1 MGMDDCISNSGHI
14 GYCFVESQ
22 NNGSVDETDTNH
34 LADVRTL
41 SGGGVF
47 L

>member
-22 NNGSVDETDTNH
+22 NNGSVDETDTN
-34 LADVRTL
+34 LNNKIILIENADP
-41 SGGGVF
+41 G
-47 L
+47 